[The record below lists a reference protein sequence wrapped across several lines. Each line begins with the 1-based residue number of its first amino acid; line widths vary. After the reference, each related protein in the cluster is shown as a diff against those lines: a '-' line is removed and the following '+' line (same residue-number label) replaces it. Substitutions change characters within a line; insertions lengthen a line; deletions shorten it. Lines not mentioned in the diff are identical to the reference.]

1 MEEKD
6 TEINLDVPQ
15 DDVEK
20 KIQTLETELANVNS
34 KEDKKILWGH
44 LDSLFS

>member
-6 TEINLDVPQ
+6 TEISLELPR

-20 KIQTLETELANVNS
+20 KIQALETELANVNS

>member
-6 TEINLDVPQ
+6 TEGNWEFPQ

-20 KIQTLETELANVNS
+20 KINALETELASVSS
-34 KEDKKILWGH
+34 KEDKKILWGV
-44 LDSLFS
+44 LDSLFL